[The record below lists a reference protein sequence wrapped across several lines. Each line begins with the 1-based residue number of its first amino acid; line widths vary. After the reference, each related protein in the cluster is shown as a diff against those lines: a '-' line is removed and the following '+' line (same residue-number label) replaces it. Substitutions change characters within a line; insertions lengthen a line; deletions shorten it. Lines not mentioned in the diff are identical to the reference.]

1 MKIEPT
7 DERHTYLFTKEEGE
21 EALFQEMIIR
31 KPQLTLIQ
39 RTAQGDPKSVTIQ
52 FQP

>member
-7 DERHTYLFTKEEGE
+7 GEPHEFLFIKQEGE
-21 EALFQEMIIR
+21 DAVFQEMIAR
-31 KPQLTLIQ
+31 RPQLTLIQ
-39 RTAQGDPKSVTIQ
+39 RTASGDPKSVTIQ

>member
-7 DERHTYLFTKEEGE
+7 GDKHEFLFTKEEGE
-21 EALFQEMIIR
+21 DALFQEMIVR
-31 KPQLTLIQ
+31 RPQLTLIQ
-39 RTAQGDPKSVTIQ
+39 RTANGDPKSVTVQ